1 MVILGFSGNLKNR
14 KKKMN
19 NPIEIYQTEN
29 GETQVEL
36 IANEAT
42 MNKATQQNLI
52 LSNTRQTFT
61 LKNSAGKQQ
70 SFVIALA
77 RYGRMR
83 SSDYLIDLVKYIHS
97 KAGQNILH
105 KYGLS
110 ITE

>member
-14 KKKMN
+14 KEKMN

-36 IANEAT
+36 IADEAT

-83 SSDYLIDLVKYIHS
+83 SSDYLIDLVQYIHS
-97 KAGQNILH
+97 EARQNILH

>member
-1 MVILGFSGNLKNR
+1 
-14 KKKMN
+14 MN

-36 IANEAT
+36 LADEAT

-70 SFVIALA
+70 HFAIALA
-77 RYGRMR
+77 RYSRMNN
-83 SSDYLIDLVKYIHS
+83 SDYLIDLVKHIHS
-97 KAGQNILH
+97 EAGQQILRKH
-105 KYGLS
+105 GFSMTK
-110 ITE
+110 